1 MLKKAHLLI
10 LFLVILLPS
19 AGCRK
24 KTAPPP
30 EIVEV
35 TPQVEEP
42 VVEPEPEPEPEPEL
56 VLPTVYFHFDKYD
69 ITDSSRVALAAAAE
83 QLIAHQDVNIIVE
96 GHCDERGT
104 EQYNL
109 ALGQKRAQSVKDFL
123 VSYGIDPTRIDLIS
137 YGEERPADPRHNEEA
152 WAKNRRAELKVKK

>member
-1 MLKKAHLLI
+1 MLKKSHLPI
-10 LFLVILLPS
+10 LFLVILLVF
-19 AGCRK
+19 AGCGK

-56 VLPTVYFHFDKYD
+56 VFPTVYFHFDKYD
-69 ITDSSRVALAAAAE
+69 IVDSSRVALASVAE
-83 QLIAHQDVNIIVE
+83 QLIAHPDVNIIVE

-123 VSYGIDPTRIDLIS
+123 VSYGIEATRIDLIS

-152 WAKNRRAELKVKK
+152 WGKNRRAELKVKK

>member
-1 MLKKAHLLI
+1 MLKKLHLPI
-10 LFLVILLPS
+10 LFLVILLVF
-19 AGCRK
+19 AGCGK

-56 VLPTVYFHFDKYD
+56 VFPTVYFHFDKYD
-69 ITDSSRVALAAAAE
+69 IVDSSRVVLAAVAE
-83 QLIAHQDVNIIVE
+83 QLIAHPDVNIIVE

-123 VSYGIDPTRIDLIS
+123 VSYGIGATRIDLIS

-152 WAKNRRAELKVKK
+152 WGKNRRAELKVKK